1 MTYKFVEPEI
11 TNVAKAT
18 WLVYKSAWNRV
29 KAKWLF
35 LVVLVPVTI
44 LLPYLTLIAL
54 ALSFIVIQLNVRA
67 SFWKQL
73 AKVNGWQYKEALQFR
88 SFVLERS
95 RPPAEEPGIMFK
107 QGNRRAISNEIEGVI
122 EGRHF
127 RFFNYQFSVGY
138 GKNSRTYHYTVF
150 AFKFDGLFPHLYL
163 NNKNNVWSINAG
175 EKIPLPVEFEKEF
188 SLSAPRKYEIEALEI
203 FTPDVLAKL
212 LDGNFPHDVEF
223 IDHDVYIFT
232 DGRINS
238 FEQFAKEFNQALGLE
253 DLFDERLDSHKFQQI
268 GDMPY
273 SLTQ

>member
-18 WLVYKSAWNRV
+18 WLVYKNVWNRV
-29 KAKWLF
+29 KAKWQF
-35 LVVLVPVTI
+35 WVVLAAAVI
-44 LLPYLTLIAL
+44 FLPYLILIIFV
-54 ALSFIVIQLNVRA
+54 LSFIVIQLNVRS

-73 AKVNGWQYKEALQFR
+73 AKVNGWQYKDISPLKTFR
-88 SFVLERS
+88 IGRI
-95 RPPAEEPGIMFK
+95 PPVEESGIMFK
-107 QGNRRAISNEIEGVI
+107 QGNRRAISNETEGVI